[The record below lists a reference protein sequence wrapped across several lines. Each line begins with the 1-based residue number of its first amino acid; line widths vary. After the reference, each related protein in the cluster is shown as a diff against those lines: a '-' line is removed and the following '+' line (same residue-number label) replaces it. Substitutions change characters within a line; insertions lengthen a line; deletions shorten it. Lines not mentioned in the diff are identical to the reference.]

1 MEYTQIFADR
11 EVREEFLDRFEEIR
25 DAVATSSEGLESIGA
40 LEGLLDV
47 DRAADAVKAMA
58 EGTWRGDESGL
69 EAIVRQF
76 GRPVYLVRRNTFAT
90 VADAPDHK
98 AESLVVA
105 ARVKA
110 ARRRLEGVIPSVG
123 RVDLRNHDL
132 EWVGTAWVVAEGLAV
147 TNRHV
152 AQQFAKR
159 GRGGFRFRASP
170 LAQVHAYID
179 WRHEHGR
186 TQESRFK
193 VTEVVWIE
201 PDSSPCDAALLRI
214 APTSENGES
223 LPPPIELSK
232 GKDGLTVG
240 RWVGV
245 IGYPYIGKY
254 DDPQDRK
261 RIFNGIFQC
270 KRLAPGQVISFDGNR
285 WFHHDATTLG
295 GNSGSVVVD
304 LDTGRALGLHFQGIP
319 GKRNYAVPAPDVARL
334 VRQRAS

>member
-1 MEYTQIFADR
+1 MEYTQIFADG

-25 DAVATSSEGLESIGA
+25 DAVAASGGLESVGA

-47 DRAADAVKAMA
+47 DRAADGVKAMA
-58 EGTWRGDESGL
+58 EGTWQGDESGL

-90 VADAPDHK
+90 AADAPDND

-105 ARVKA
+105 ARVAA
-110 ARRRLEGVIPSVG
+110 ARRLLEGVIPSVG

-152 AQQFAKR
+152 AQNFATR
-159 GRGGFRFRASP
+159 GRGRFRFRANP

-179 WRHEHGR
+179 WLHEHGR

-201 PDSSPCDAALLRI
+201 PDSSPCDAALLRL
-214 APTSENGES
+214 APTSESGES
-223 LPPPIELSK
+223 LPPPIELAK
-232 GKDGLTVG
+232 GKEGLTVG

-245 IGYPYIGKY
+245 IGYPYIGQH
-254 DDPQDRK
+254 DDPEDRR
-261 RIFNGIFQC
+261 RIFNNIFEC
-270 KRLAPGQVISFDGNR
+270 KRLAPGQVISFDGNQ
-285 WFHHDATTLG
+285 WIHHDATTLG

-304 LDTGRALGLHFQGIP
+304 LDTGRALGLHFQGLA
-319 GKRNYAVPAPDVARL
+319 GKRNYAVPAADVARL
-334 VRQRAS
+334 IRQRAS